1 MTDRSIKSTAYTFTA
16 DFKSEQIMSPR
27 TATQFKEIREE
38 KRSLIMDAALE
49 HFASEGF
56 HNTTINHIA
65 RHAGISKGLMYN
77 YFRSKDELLAE
88 IIDRSIAEIYM
99 YFDADRDGILS
110 GDEFELF
117 IRKLFTLLKEKRSF
131 WQLFVQLMMQKDVME
146 SYLQRYSG
154 EETSSIRMTEKQ
166 SPAFISGILKM
177 FADYFVRR
185 KTSSRAEYDSAV
197 EMNMCINTIKGFA
210 LTSVMSENMDEVLY
224 EKTINRIIEIYK

>member
-1 MTDRSIKSTAYTFTA
+1 
-16 DFKSEQIMSPR
+16 MSPR

-38 KRSLIMDAALE
+38 KRSLIMDTALE

-88 IIDRSIAEIYM
+88 IIDRSVSEIYL
-99 YFDADRDGILS
+99 YFDADRDGILT
-110 GDEFELF
+110 GDEFEIF
-117 IRKLFTLLKEKRSF
+117 IRKFFTLLKEKRSF
-131 WQLFVQLMMQKDVME
+131 WQLFFQLMMQKDVME
-146 SYLQRYSG
+146 SYLQLYSG
-154 EETSSIRMTEKQ
+154 KETSSGKIPVKQ
-166 SPAFISGILKM
+166 SPAFISGIERM
-177 FADYFVRR
+177 FKDYFVRR
-185 KTSSRAEYDSAV
+185 KPSRHADYDAVV

-210 LTSVMSENMDEVLY
+210 LTSVMSEDMDEELY

>member
-1 MTDRSIKSTAYTFTA
+1 
-16 DFKSEQIMSPR
+16 MSPR

-38 KRSLIMDAALE
+38 KRSLIMNTALE

-77 YFRSKDELLAE
+77 YFRSKDDLLSE
-88 IIDRSIAEIYM
+88 IIDRSISEIYM

-110 GDEFELF
+110 GNEFELF
-117 IRKLFTLLKEKRSF
+117 IRKLFTMLKEKRSF
-131 WQLFVQLMMQKDVME
+131 WQLFFQLMMQKDVME

-154 EETSSIRMTEKQ
+154 KGNSSDQNQMKQ
-166 SPAFISGILKM
+166 SPAFISDIAKM
-177 FADYFVRR
+177 FTDYFVRR
-185 KTSSRAEYDSAV
+185 KPSGNADYDPVV
-197 EMNMCINTIKGFA
+197 EMSMCINTIKGFA
-210 LTSVMSENMDEVLY
+210 ITSVMSDNVDDNLY